1 MSLGMQNLST
11 ANPGHTNKTVFSGQ
25 YREHR
30 EFRPAAATFW
40 GTSAS
45 MSQPSSLFSL
55 VPPIQPGS
63 FIGPTEHLK
72 SAPQIIEMATIATNC
87 RPSTP
92 SQERQERWLVR
103 RQRRGPA
110 TTQKQPFI
118 IVTTTLVALL
128 LCYSSTAPKS
138 RLASKSSKKRF
149 QARSPP
155 KVSQRLGRWPCGR
168 HWSQGQWWWHWWQQ
182 FQCHHNKNCYKHSK
196 PHWNNNIQSTRKNFR
211 FQENT
216 RAEATP
222 ITCHCRTGLTTPA
235 ATAATNEAD
244 ITVVNRFSP
253 VQQQQ
258 RMYRNLFQSN
268 LCLQATLLPQFPK
281 VHLQCKRTFDE
292 QRMQWSCLG

>member
-1 MSLGMQNLST
+1 MSLGTQNLST
-11 ANPGHTNKTVFSGQ
+11 VNHAHTQSNSLFGTVQGTQ
-25 YREHR
+25 GVQ
-30 EFRPAAATFW
+30 AAAAAAFW

-45 MSQPSSLFSL
+45 MGQPSGLFGL

-155 KVSQRLGRWPCGR
+155 KAPQRLG
-168 HWSQGQWWWHWWQQ
+168 Q
-182 FQCHHNKNCYKHSK
+182 
-196 PHWNNNIQSTRKNFR
+196 
-211 FQENT
+211 
-216 RAEATP
+216 
-222 ITCHCRTGLTTPA
+222 
-235 ATAATNEAD
+235 
-244 ITVVNRFSP
+244 
-253 VQQQQ
+253 
-258 RMYRNLFQSN
+258 
-268 LCLQATLLPQFPK
+268 
-281 VHLQCKRTFDE
+281 
-292 QRMQWSCLG
+292 

>member
-1 MSLGMQNLST
+1 MKRINLYFKKLGEDKVLNYKKPKMEHKSSMFSPSQISKAVHLTTLKSSRTPPTIQQALSQQW
-11 ANPGHTNKTVFSGQ
+11 V
-25 YREHR
+25 
-30 EFRPAAATFW
+30 W
-40 GTSAS
+40 GCKTSAQLILDTPIKQS
-45 MSQPSSLFSL
+45 FQGSTGSTGVQASSSNILGDVSVYEPTKSIFSL

-72 SAPQIIEMATIATNC
+72 SAHQIIEMATIATNC

-92 SQERQERWLVR
+92 SQERQERWLIR

-196 PHWNNNIQSTRKNFR
+196 PHWNNNI
-211 FQENT
+211 
-216 RAEATP
+216 
-222 ITCHCRTGLTTPA
+222 
-235 ATAATNEAD
+235 
-244 ITVVNRFSP
+244 
-253 VQQQQ
+253 
-258 RMYRNLFQSN
+258 
-268 LCLQATLLPQFPK
+268 
-281 VHLQCKRTFDE
+281 
-292 QRMQWSCLG
+292 